1 MFNEPI
7 EERYNDVLRQ
17 RVALEGQLS
26 LLKSSHQQELKIA
39 HKRSNRYLLLLLL
52 LPLTSLLCK
61 KKIDPSV
68 YEHQLAAQR
77 DSIQFIAQALDLEK
91 NKKHLIKYVIR
102 KGDMLTSLGELFF
115 NNKEAGYQIGLDNGI
130 KTEYQHYHLVP
141 GDTLLINIP

>member
-26 LLKSSHQQELKIA
+26 LLKSNHQQELKIA

-52 LPLTSLLCK
+52 LPLTTLLCK

-68 YEHQLAAQR
+68 YERQLTAQR
-77 DSIQFIAQALDLEK
+77 DSIQQITRDLVLEK
-91 NKKHLIKYVIR
+91 EKKHTIKYVIR
-102 KGDMLTSLGELFF
+102 KGDVLTSLGELFF
-115 NNKEAGYQIGLDNGI
+115 NNREAGYQIGLDNGI
-130 KTEYQHYHLVP
+130 NTEYQLYHLVP

>member
-26 LLKSSHQQELKIA
+26 LLKSNHQQELKIA

-52 LPLTSLLCK
+52 LPLTTLLCK

-68 YEHQLAAQR
+68 YERQLTAQR
-77 DSIQFIAQALDLEK
+77 DSIQQITQDLVLEK
-91 NKKHLIKYVIR
+91 NRKHTIKYVIR

-115 NNKEAGYQIGLDNGI
+115 NNRESGYQIGLDNGI
-130 KTEYQHYHLVP
+130 KTEYQLYHLVP

>member
-17 RVALEGQLS
+17 RVALEGHLS
-26 LLKSSHQQELKIA
+26 LLKSNHQQELKIA

-52 LPLTSLLCK
+52 LPLTTLLCK

-68 YEHQLAAQR
+68 YERQLTAQR
-77 DSIQFIAQALDLEK
+77 DSIQQITRDLVLEK
-91 NKKHLIKYVIR
+91 EKKHTIKYVIR
-102 KGDMLTSLGELFF
+102 KGDVLTSLGELFF
-115 NNKEAGYQIGLDNGI
+115 NNREAGYQIGLDNGI
-130 KTEYQHYHLVP
+130 NTEYQLYHLVP